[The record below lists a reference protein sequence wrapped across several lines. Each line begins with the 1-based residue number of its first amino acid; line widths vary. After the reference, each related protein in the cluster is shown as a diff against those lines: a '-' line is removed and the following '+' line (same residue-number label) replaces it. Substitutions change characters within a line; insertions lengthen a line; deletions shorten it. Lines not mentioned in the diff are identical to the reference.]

1 MKKHHFARLQKC
13 GWQLLIIIGY
23 MWALIVPPLN
33 IKLALKSRKM
43 TIGTI
48 MLLKRSHMVI

>member
-23 MWALIVPPLN
+23 MWALIVPLSN
-33 IKLALKSRKM
+33 IKSVLKLRRM
-43 TIGTI
+43 MIHAI
-48 MLLKRSHMVI
+48 MLFKKSHMVI